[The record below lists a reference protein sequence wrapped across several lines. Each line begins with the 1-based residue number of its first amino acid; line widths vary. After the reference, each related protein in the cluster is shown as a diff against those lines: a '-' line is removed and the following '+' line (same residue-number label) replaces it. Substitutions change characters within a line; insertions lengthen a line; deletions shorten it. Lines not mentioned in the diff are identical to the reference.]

1 MTNTSSS
8 KSVKKTNRT
17 RNASRRGFYA
27 RTYTADEIRR
37 LDARPQIQAEQELLR
52 TKVLRLASLIRLK
65 TINDKELNAL
75 LKLLKIVATIDALER
90 THVMALKGG
99 VQADPLLESLAA
111 LDPDDL

>member
-1 MTNTSSS
+1 MTDPSSS
-8 KSVKKTNRT
+8 KTPKRT
-17 RNASRRGFYA
+17 RRTRSADRQGFYA
-27 RTYTADEIRR
+27 RSFTADEIRR
-37 LDARPQIQAEQELLR
+37 LEARPQIQAEQELLR